1 MMDRVHEALLM
12 MQQGERMVGITLEIN
27 LDPVAERD

>member
-1 MMDRVHEALLM
+1 MVDCLDEPLLM